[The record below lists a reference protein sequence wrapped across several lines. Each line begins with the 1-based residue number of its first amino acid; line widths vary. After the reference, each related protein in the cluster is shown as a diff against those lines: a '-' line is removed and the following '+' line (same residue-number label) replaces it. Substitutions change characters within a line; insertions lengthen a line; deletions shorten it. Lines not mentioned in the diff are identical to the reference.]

1 MTPSVA
7 IEKFLS
13 FWHKS
18 ASGGPGAS
26 LVASARWGIWPALA
40 SRRRW
45 MKKTVDET
53 AIVVTMLEKPPE
65 RLGVT
70 HWSSRLLA
78 AGLGISSASI
88 IETWRK
94 WDLHP

>member
-1 MTPSVA
+1 
-7 IEKFLS
+7 
-13 FWHKS
+13 
-18 ASGGPGAS
+18 
-26 LVASARWGIWPALA
+26 
-40 SRRRW
+40 
-45 MKKTVDET
+45 VDET